1 MSRSFRSSA
10 LPSGPVYQRTAF
22 WLGVFALYAVGQ
34 AIIRVYYKT
43 SLFGD
48 DSELFLWA
56 RQLAWGYGVQPPLY
70 AWLQWGVNQIF
81 GQGQVAMAAMRALC
95 LFGIYSAG
103 FLLAR
108 RFASVGT
115 AGLATLGLFLIPE
128 ISQTFLRTR
137 THNLLVTALV
147 PLACIAFLDLLGRRR
162 WRDYAAFGAMSGLA
176 ILAKATGAIF
186 LVALVFAALLRRDD
200 RRAVLAP
207 NMLGALAAGGLI
219 LIGPTLWA
227 LSNPDL
233 ATASLAKFKPGGG
246 WQTGLAGLAWA
257 IWATAGA
264 VATSVTIATVFT
276 RPATRTTLAEAGV
289 FWRAGVISVLLIALA
304 IIATDSAELKERWL
318 VPIAAPLTPLLLV
331 WVMQRQGRMRFL
343 PSALGGLAGLAMLA
357 ALPDYFRDRE
367 PPPRADFPALARVF
381 AATGAEAMLMPDDMA
396 AGVALAMPE
405 LPVEQR
411 VDAGPFP
418 CNGTVL
424 LATWPEE
431 DLRLDQ
437 FRSRLPDCRVT
448 ATFARTVD
456 SAGPKVD
463 VRVFSLVPGG

>member
-1 MSRSFRSSA
+1 MPVPPRSSGTTDGSIFA
-10 LPSGPVYQRTAF
+10 LTPF
-22 WLGVFALYAVGQ
+22 WLALFALYALSQ
-34 AIIRVYYKT
+34 SAIRVYYKT

-70 AWLQWGVNQIF
+70 AWLQWGVNQVF
-81 GQGQVAMAAMRALC
+81 GPGQVALAAMRALC
-95 LFGIYSAG
+95 LFGIYTAG

-108 RFASVGT
+108 RFAGVRI

-147 PLACIAFLDLLGRRR
+147 PLACIAFIDLLGRRR
-162 WRDYAAFGAMSGLA
+162 WRDYAAFGALSGLA

-207 NMLGALAAGGLI
+207 GMLLTLAAGGLI
-219 LIGPTLWA
+219 LLGPTLWS
-227 LSNPDL
+227 LHNPDL

-257 IWATAGA
+257 TWATAGA
-264 VATSVTIATVFT
+264 VATAVAIATVFT
-276 RPATRTTLAEAGV
+276 RPATRTTLAGTGI
-289 FWRAGVISVLLIALA
+289 FWRAGVLSLLLIALA

-318 VPIAAPLTPLLLV
+318 VPIAAPLTPLLLL

-343 PSALGGLAGLAMLA
+343 PSALGGLAAVAMLV

-367 PPPRADFPALARVF
+367 PPPRADFPGLARVF
-381 AATGAEAMLMPDDMA
+381 EATGADAMLMPDDMA
-396 AGVALAMPE
+396 AGVALAMPD

-418 CNGTVL
+418 CRGTVL

-437 FRSRLPDCRVT
+437 FRRRTPACTVT
-448 ATFARTVD
+448 EISAQTVD
-456 SAGPKVD
+456 SAGTRVEL
-463 VRVFSLVPGG
+463 RVFSLVPGG

>member
-1 MSRSFRSSA
+1 
-10 LPSGPVYQRTAF
+10 
-22 WLGVFALYAVGQ
+22 VFALYAVSQ

-56 RQLAWGYGVQPPLY
+56 RQLSWGYGVQPPLY

-162 WRDYAAFGAMSGLA
+162 WRDYAAFGAISGVA

-207 NMLGALAAGGLI
+207 NMLGALAAGGLCARYRARRP
-219 LIGPTLWA
+219 GPGPLW
-227 LSNPDL
+227 PE
-233 ATASLAKFKPGGG
+233 PGH
-246 WQTGLAGLAWA
+246 QRAQ
-257 IWATAGA
+257 AGA
-264 VATSVTIATVFT
+264 
-276 RPATRTTLAEAGV
+276 G
-289 FWRAGVISVLLIALA
+289 
-304 IIATDSAELKERWL
+304 
-318 VPIAAPLTPLLLV
+318 
-331 WVMQRQGRMRFL
+331 
-343 PSALGGLAGLAMLA
+343 
-357 ALPDYFRDRE
+357 
-367 PPPRADFPALARVF
+367 
-381 AATGAEAMLMPDDMA
+381 
-396 AGVALAMPE
+396 
-405 LPVEQR
+405 
-411 VDAGPFP
+411 
-418 CNGTVL
+418 
-424 LATWPEE
+424 
-431 DLRLDQ
+431 
-437 FRSRLPDCRVT
+437 
-448 ATFARTVD
+448 
-456 SAGPKVD
+456 
-463 VRVFSLVPGG
+463 

>member
-1 MSRSFRSSA
+1 MHVTLRSTDRPYD
-10 LPSGPVYQRTAF
+10 LTVF
-22 WLGVFALYAVGQ
+22 WLALFALYAVVQ
-34 AIIRVYYKT
+34 SSIRVYYKM

-56 RQLAWGYGVQPPLY
+56 RELAWGYGVQPPLY
-70 AWLQWGVNQIF
+70 AWLQWGLNQIF
-81 GQGQVAMAAMRALC
+81 GQGQIALAAMRALC

-108 RFASVGT
+108 RFAGVRT
-115 AGLATLGLFLIPE
+115 AGLAALGLFLIPE

-162 WRDYAAFGAMSGLA
+162 WRDYAGFGVMAGLA

-186 LVALVFAALLRRDD
+186 LLALVLAALFRRNE

-207 NMLGALAAGGLI
+207 KMLVTLGACALI
-219 LIGPTLWA
+219 LMGPTLWA
-227 LSNPDL
+227 LNNADL

-246 WQTGLAGLAWA
+246 WRTGLIALAWA
-257 IWATAGA
+257 IWATGGVVATALLVAVVATRSTAQSVLTGGGIIWRAGA
-264 VATSVTIATVFT
+264 VSI
-276 RPATRTTLAEAGV
+276 
-289 FWRAGVISVLLIALA
+289 LLIALA

-318 VPIAAPLTPLLLV
+318 VPIMAPLTPPLLV
-331 WVMQRQGRMRFL
+331 WIMQRHGWMRFL
-343 PSALGGLAGLAMLA
+343 PSALGGVAAIAMLV
-357 ALPDYFRDRE
+357 ALPDYFRDKE
-367 PPPRADFPALARVF
+367 PPPRADFVGLARVF
-381 AATGAEAMLMPDDMA
+381 AATGADALLMPDDMA
-396 AGVALAMPE
+396 AGVALAAPE

-418 CNGTVL
+418 CSGTVL

-431 DLRLDQ
+431 DLRLDR
-437 FRSRLPDCRVT
+437 FRSRNPDCTVT
-448 ATFARTVD
+448 ETSVQTVD
-456 SAGPKVD
+456 SAGSLVELG
-463 VRVFSLVPGG
+463 VFSLSPRD